1 MSNLSHS
8 LLWDQPE
15 SMIEKVISNVEKIIV
30 GKRDSV
36 ELCVLAILSGGHVLI
51 EDVPGTGKTVLVK
64 ALAQTLDCSFNRIQ
78 FTPDLLPSDVTGIT
92 IFHPQLQTFQF
103 REGPLFANV
112 LLADELNR
120 TPPKTQAALLEAMEE
135 GKMTIDGK
143 TYALPEPFLLLATQN
158 PVEYEGTYSLPEA
171 LLDRFLLRIRMGYP
185 RMTDEIDMLSRQGE
199 HNPLDRIK
207 PVIFKE
213 ELQGLQKQ
221 VRTVHLDDC
230 LKDYIVRL
238 AAETRT
244 NRELIL
250 GASPRASV
258 ALMRAAQARALMS
271 GRGYCVPDDI
281 KRLVIPVFAHRLLL
295 KAEAHMAGRTADEV
309 AREIATRVP
318 VPGASRAFG

>member
-15 SMIEKVISNVEKIIV
+15 SIIERVIQNVEKIIV
-30 GKRDSV
+30 GKRESI
-36 ELCVLAILSGGHVLI
+36 ELCVLAILSRGHALI

-64 ALAQTLDCSFNRIQ
+64 ALARTLDCSFNRIQ
-78 FTPDLLPSDVTGIT
+78 FTPDLLPSDVTGVT

-112 LLADELNR
+112 VLADELNR

-135 GKMTIDGK
+135 NKITIDGK

-185 RMTDEIDMLSRQGE
+185 TLANETDMLSRQE
-199 HNPLDRIK
+199 QLDPLDRIK
-207 PVIFKE
+207 PVIFRE
-213 ELQGLQKQ
+213 ELQSLQNQ
-221 VRTVHLDDC
+221 VRTIHIDDS

-238 AAETRT
+238 SADTRI
-244 NRELIL
+244 NRELVL

-258 ALMRAAQARALMS
+258 ALMRAAQARALMN
-271 GRGYCVPDDI
+271 GRGYCIPDDI
-281 KRLVIPVFAHRLLL
+281 KSLVTPVYAHRLLL
-295 KAEAHMAGRTADEV
+295 KADALMMGRTAD
-309 AREIATRVP
+309 
-318 VPGASRAFG
+318 